1 MIFDQ
6 IVGAASVGLLT
17 GIFYRMGM
25 FTAALEGIEK
35 RLHKLENKGKFDH
48 D

>member
-25 FTAALEGIEK
+25 FTAALEGIENRLK
-35 RLHKLENKGKFDH
+35 RLENAGENSND
-48 D
+48 